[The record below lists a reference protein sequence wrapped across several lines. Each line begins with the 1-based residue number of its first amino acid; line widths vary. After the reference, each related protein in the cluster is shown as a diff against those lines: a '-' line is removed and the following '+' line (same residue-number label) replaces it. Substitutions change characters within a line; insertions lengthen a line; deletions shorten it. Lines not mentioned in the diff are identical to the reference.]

1 MDQEAGVS
9 LGSSMD
15 SQTINRR
22 VLSLTLLGVLAVVLF
37 LYFFVDIAE
46 TVRTI
51 SSADPFLCSL
61 ALVFVVSG
69 IFFYALTWN
78 IILRVVSKPIGVW
91 RAFQY
96 VCTSI
101 FMSIVVPGGTISEE
115 TTRTY
120 LTTKNSENNPGS
132 VIASI
137 ISHRVIDIIPFLGG
151 TCIGFVFMVK
161 NREFLVDYAIYAVSS
176 VIFLIIVALS
186 LVLYLAIRPEKTER
200 VLSTI
205 FRLVARF
212 YRKTEKLKSWREKA
226 FEELGLFHDG
236 IDRLRNKPLIL
247 APAFLFTILSYVSD
261 IVAPKLV
268 FRALS
273 VDVPFTIII
282 TVYTITI
289 ALLTIPVGI
298 PGMTGPAEITMITLY
313 SAAGVPPAAAAA
325 ATLILRGMNFWF
337 EIALGGI
344 MAYWVGTRAVS
355 KAS

>member
-1 MDQEAGVS
+1 
-9 LGSSMD
+9 MD
-15 SQTINRR
+15 SQRLSRR
-22 VLSLTLLGVLAVVLF
+22 VLGLMLLGALVVILF
-37 LYFFVDIAE
+37 VYFFVDIAA
-46 TVRTI
+46 TIKAI
-51 SSADPFLCSL
+51 SSADPFLCFS
-61 ALVFVVSG
+61 ALLFVVSG
-69 IFFYALTWN
+69 IFFYALTWD
-78 IILRVVSKPIGVW
+78 IILRSISKPVGIW
-91 RAFQY
+91 KAFQY

-120 LTTKNSENNPGS
+120 LTTRNSENNPGS

-161 NREFLVDYAIYAVSS
+161 NREFLVDYAIYVVSS
-176 VIFLIIVALS
+176 IIFLIILALS
-186 LVLYLAIRPEKTER
+186 LVLYLAIRPDKTER
-200 VLSTI
+200 ILSAV

-212 YRKTEKLKSWREKA
+212 YRRTEKLKSWREKA

-247 APAFLFTILSYVSD
+247 ATAFFFTILSYVSD
-261 IVAPKLV
+261 IIAPKLV
-268 FRALS
+268 FKALG

-298 PGMTGPAEITMITLY
+298 PGMTGPAEITMITIY

-337 EIALGGI
+337 EMALGGV
-344 MAYWVGTRAVS
+344 MAYWVGTRTLS